1 MKFALLPLAIVAATF
16 LSSCATS
23 KKPMASAAVPQEA
36 RPEDIAAAD
45 AFFAANKGRGLIPD
59 PATAPTLTVE
69 NAGYVVELDQQR
81 VYLYHGDK
89 LIAFSKL
96 SSGRPNYRTETGN
109 YIIGQKDLNHRST
122 LYGSFVNSSGS
133 TMMGDVSN
141 GFDPTP
147 VGGRFQGALM
157 KNFQRFSTPSGKPT
171 AMGFHTGVLPG
182 SPASHGC
189 VRLPDG
195 MASWFF
201 NNVPQGTS
209 VIIRGTKYGVP
220 QGTAQKRPKRSP
232 KIHSS
237 LKKTTTPATPATP
250 PAGSEAS
257 AGAPAAPAPA
267 ATPEATPAPAVEIK
281 KAE

>member
-1 MKFALLPLAIVAATF
+1 MRAMKSALLPLVFVAASF
-16 LSSCATS
+16 LSSCATL
-23 KKPMASAAVPQEA
+23 KKPAAVAAVPQEA

-59 PATAPTLTVE
+59 PATTPSLTPE

-96 SSGRPNYRTETGN
+96 SSGRPHYRTETGN
-109 YIIGQKDLNHRST
+109 YVIGQKDLNHKST

-133 TMMGDVSN
+133 TMMSDVSN

-157 KNFQRFSTPSGKPT
+157 KNFQRFSTTSGKPT

-201 NNVPQGTS
+201 KNVPLGTP
-209 VIIRGTKYGVP
+209 VVVRGTKYGVP
-220 QGTAQKRPKRSP
+220 YGSAQKRPKREP

-237 LKKTTTPATPATP
+237 LKKSTTPAAPATP

-257 AGAPAAPAPA
+257 AAPPTPA
-267 ATPEATPAPAVEIK
+267 ATPAPAVEVK
-281 KAE
+281 KEE